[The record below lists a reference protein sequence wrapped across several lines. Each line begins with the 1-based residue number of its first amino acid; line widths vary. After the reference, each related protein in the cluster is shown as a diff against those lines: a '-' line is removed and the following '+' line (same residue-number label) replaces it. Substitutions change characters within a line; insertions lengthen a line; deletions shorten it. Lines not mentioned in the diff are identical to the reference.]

1 MSTKRNKV
9 KAYYDQAHAN
19 FLNESAK
26 TCSSNS
32 KISTRKYMKPVN
44 VHQKQFVKS
53 MKQNQLTVGA
63 GCAGTG
69 KTLLALF
76 TGIQLINNSDS
87 PIEKLIYVRANVD
100 DKEEKEIGA
109 LPGDL
114 LEKVRH
120 LAYPILDNLEL
131 FMESQTVDYLL
142 EEGRIE
148 VLPFMMMRGRS
159 FNNKFI
165 IIDEAQNVTPKQM
178 KTVLT
183 RCGETSKM
191 ILIGDPRQCDI
202 NPMKNG
208 LQDLEWR
215 MNLKLEQCE
224 EKDIEPPVN
233 MGLIHFT
240 REDIV
245 RSHLTRFILE
255 MYDIS

>member
-1 MSTKRNKV
+1 MSKRNKA
-9 KAYYDQAHAN
+9 KAYYEQAHSN
-19 FLNESAK
+19 FLNESAR

-32 KISTRKYMKPVN
+32 KISTRKFMKPVN

-53 MKQNQLTVGA
+53 MKQNQLTIGA

-76 TGIQLINNSDS
+76 TGIQLINNPDS
-87 PIEKLIYVRANVD
+87 PIEKLTYVRANVD
-100 DKEEKEIGA
+100 DREEKDLGA

-114 LEKVRH
+114 LDKVRH

-131 FMESQTVDYLL
+131 FMDTTTVEYLL
-142 EEGRIE
+142 EEERIE

-159 FNNKFI
+159 FNNRFI

-191 ILIGDPRQCDI
+191 VLIGDPRQCDI
-202 NPMKNG
+202 DPMKNG
-208 LQDLEWR
+208 LQDLQWR
-215 MNLKLEQCE
+215 MSRMIDNYSQ
-224 EKDIEPPVN
+224 KDEEPPIN
-233 MGLIHFT
+233 MGVISFT
-240 REDIV
+240 RDDIV
-245 RSHLTRFILE
+245 RSYLTRFVLE
-255 MYDIS
+255 MYDIA

>member
-1 MSTKRNKV
+1 MSKRR
-9 KAYYDQAHAN
+9 KAQAYIEQAHTK
-19 FLNESAK
+19 FINEHAMA
-26 TCSSNS
+26 CSYNS
-32 KISTRKYMKPVN
+32 KIQTTKYIKPVN

-53 MKQNQLTVGA
+53 MKNNVLTIGA
-63 GCAGTG
+63 GEAGTG

-87 PIEKLIYVRANVD
+87 PIEKILYVRANVD
-100 DKEEKEIGA
+100 DREEKDIGA

-131 FMESQTVDYLL
+131 FMTSQTIDYLL

-159 FNNKFI
+159 FHNRFI

-183 RCGETSKM
+183 RKGEGSKM
-191 ILIGDPRQCDI
+191 VLLGDPTQCDI
-202 NPMKNG
+202 DPFKNG
-208 LQDLEWR
+208 LRDLEWR
-215 MNLKLEQCE
+215 LAKKIEMLRETQE
-224 EKDIEPPVN
+224 EYEIN
-233 MGLIHFT
+233 FGLIHFNLD
-240 REDIV
+240 DII
-245 RSHLTRFILE
+245 RSPLTRFVIDL
-255 MYDIS
+255 YDM